1 MRSPLSLQFDPS
13 DIPDSTTNF
22 HGPGDVFD
30 TDCGELKEGWRSVR
44 AESTEKEPG
53 KKSGSGT
60 KGPVLKQQKMTSLW
74 RKAMEEEKNSHNHS
88 TFQHLREESE
98 LRAAEMAQAAYRCKE
113 RLKKRNK
120 ESQQRLRDCERAKKV
135 ADGWEPGKNLKR
147 RAVELE
153 ETDNMPSVAE
163 DSRPRRQYKEDTQKL
178 RKPAGRK
185 RKHEPKVSSRTNW
198 FSPFLWPQIEIAAKR
213 AGHPWSPSTIA
224 REARK
229 IDPKV
234 FGTLTEQV
242 VGRWIDPVAKAG
254 GTSKWKDSV
263 LVHVAK
269 GNAPGG
275 ENTRVGV
282 LVYGV
287 LLVF

>member
-1 MRSPLSLQFDPS
+1 M
-13 DIPDSTTNF
+13 
-22 HGPGDVFD
+22 
-30 TDCGELKEGWRSVR
+30 
-44 AESTEKEPG
+44 
-53 KKSGSGT
+53 
-60 KGPVLKQQKMTSLW
+60 
-74 RKAMEEEKNSHNHS
+74 
-88 TFQHLREESE
+88 
-98 LRAAEMAQAAYRCKE
+98 
-113 RLKKRNK
+113 KKRNK
-120 ESQQRLRDCERAKKV
+120 EGQQRLRDRKRAKKV
-135 ADGWEPGKNLKR
+135 ADGWESGKHSKR

-163 DSRPRRQYKEDTQKL
+163 DSRPRREYKEDTRKL

-185 RKHEPKVSSRTNW
+185 RKHEQSISTRTNW
-198 FSPFLWPQIEIAAKR
+198 FSPFLWRQIEIAAKR
-213 AGHPWSPSTIA
+213 AGRPWSPSSIA

-242 VGRWIDPVAKAG
+242 VGRWIDPVAKAE

-269 GNAPGG
+269 GNAPRG

-282 LVYGV
+282 LVYVV

>member
-1 MRSPLSLQFDPS
+1 MD
-13 DIPDSTTNF
+13 DIPDLTTDF

-30 TDCGELKEGWRSVR
+30 TDCGEVEEGWRSVR

-60 KGPVLKQQKMTSLW
+60 EGPSLKQQKMTSIW
-74 RKAMEEEKNSHNHS
+74 RKATEEEKVNHNHR

-98 LRAAEMAQAAYRCKE
+98 LRAAEMAQAAYRCKA

-120 ESQQRLRDCERAKKV
+120 ESQQRLRDRKRAKKV
-135 ADGWEPGKNLKR
+135 ADGWEPGKHSKR
-147 RAVELE
+147 RAFQLE

-163 DSRPRRQYKEDTQKL
+163 DSRPRRQYKEDTRKL

-185 RKHEPKVSSRTNW
+185 RKHEQSISSRTNW
-198 FSPFLWPQIEIAAKR
+198 FSPFLWRQIEIAAKR
-213 AGHPWSPSTIA
+213 AGHPWSPSSIA

-242 VGRWIDPVAKAG
+242 VGRWIDPVAKAE

-263 LVHVAK
+263 LVQVAK
-269 GNAPGG
+269 GNAPRG

-282 LVYGV
+282 LVYVV